1 VETAIA
7 RAPGTKVLVL
17 SNHGLVVCAND
28 CASAEELLRDV
39 ECRVAIVPRCAPEAN
54 WGVLNRISERS
65 SWQVPRNGDFHAL
78 GADSTSR
85 RIVCNGIL
93 YPCQA
98 IFLTP
103 QARSFR
109 QALTGNDPASEDLG
123 GIDEPFVIIEDAG
136 VLVRKVLNPTQSAT
150 LEALVQVLR
159 RIPESAP
166 LQYLQKKRVRGLL
179 SADIYHYRETVEDNG
194 TRRLPFQQC
203 DGLLERERKVLA
215 CADGGR

>member
-1 VETAIA
+1 M
-7 RAPGTKVLVL
+7 L

-39 ECRVAIVPRCAPEAN
+39 ERRVAIVPRWAPEAN
-54 WGVLNRISERS
+54 WDVLNRIAEQS
-65 SWQVPRNGDFHAL
+65 SWQVPRNGDLHAL

-85 RIVCNGIL
+85 QIVCKGIL

-109 QALTGNDPASEDLG
+109 QTLAGKDLASEDLA

-136 VLVRKVLNPTQSAT
+136 VLVRQLLNPTQAAT
-150 LEALVQVLR
+150 LEALIQVLQ
-159 RIPESAP
+159 RIPETAP
-166 LQYLQKKRVRGLL
+166 LQYLQKKRVQGLL

-194 TRRLPFQQC
+194 TGRLPFQQRE
-203 DGLLERERKVLA
+203 GFLERERKVLA
-215 CADGGR
+215 CAESGR